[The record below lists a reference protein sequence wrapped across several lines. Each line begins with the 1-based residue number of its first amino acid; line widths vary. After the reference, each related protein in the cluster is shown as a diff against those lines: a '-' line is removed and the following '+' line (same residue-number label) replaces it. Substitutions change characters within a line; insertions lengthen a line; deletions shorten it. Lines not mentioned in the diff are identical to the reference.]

1 MNDIAKSGFGLGITL
16 RNKGL
21 KVESKNILSR
31 ALTDYST
38 YEDKL
43 HCLLR
48 LAEKVDK
55 SIPFSIIEEDN
66 NKDLRMYMLGVLNGL
81 NKAIDNVVTV
91 AEASQIVK
99 KDVSVIKRAISNG
112 KLVEGVDCRKSG
124 ATWLIEKESLL
135 REFKVVNKE

>member
-1 MNDIAKSGFGLGITL
+1 MNDIAKSGYGLGITL

-21 KVESKNILSR
+21 KVEAKNILSR

-43 HCLLR
+43 HCLFW

-55 SIPFSIIEEDN
+55 SISFSIIEEDN
-66 NKDLRMYMLGVLNGL
+66 NKDLRMYMLEVLNGL